1 MTEEDKKK
9 EKEMSNIIHTGM
21 DSLRGLIGKFKGS
34 SKQSKFYKEGKLTPD
49 EFITAGDPDIDS
61 TEQFIL
67 KMAEAGADIIEV
79 GIPFSDPVAEGA
91 VIQNANVR
99 ALKAGTTTDKVFEMV
114 ERVRVKSD
122 VTLCFMTYA
131 NLVYH
136 YGYDRFFERCQK
148 LGVSGV
154 IIPDMPYEEKEEM
167 ESVSLKYGVNYI
179 SMVAPTS
186 EDRVKMIAKEAKGFI
201 YVVSSMGVTGVRD
214 NISTDLSPIVGHIR
228 EVTDVP
234 CAIGF
239 GIKEPAQAKTMA
251 GVADG
256 AIVGSAIVRIV
267 EKYGKDAGQYIYDY
281 VKSMKEAVLEA

>member
-1 MTEEDKKK
+1 MSDKIRESFEKNPNKK
-9 EKEMSNIIHTGM
+9 AFIT
-21 DSLRGLIGKFKGS
+21 
-34 SKQSKFYKEGKLTPD
+34 
-49 EFITAGDPDIDS
+49 FITAGDPDIES

-99 ALKAGTTTDKVFEMV
+99 ALKAGTTTDKVFDMV
-114 ERVRVKSD
+114 ERVRNKSD

-136 YGYDRFFERCQK
+136 YGYDKFFARCK
-148 LGVSGV
+148 ELGVSGV

-167 ESVSLKYGVNYI
+167 ESVSLKYDVNFI

-214 NISTDLSPIVGHIR
+214 NISTDLNPIIGHIR
-228 EVTDVP
+228 EVTDTP

>member
-1 MTEEDKKK
+1 MSDKIREAFEKNPNKK
-9 EKEMSNIIHTGM
+9 AFIT
-21 DSLRGLIGKFKGS
+21 
-34 SKQSKFYKEGKLTPD
+34 
-49 EFITAGDPDIDS
+49 FITAGDPDIES
-61 TEQFIL
+61 TEEFIL
-67 KMAEAGADIIEV
+67 KMADAGADIIEV

-99 ALKAGTTTDKVFEMV
+99 ALRAGTTTDKVFEMV
-114 ERVRVKSD
+114 RRVREKSD

-131 NLVYH
+131 NLIFH
-136 YGYDRFFERCQK
+136 YGYDRFFEKCRE
-148 LGVSGV
+148 LDVSGV
-154 IIPDMPYEEKEEM
+154 IVPDMPYEEKEEL

-186 EDRVKMIAKEAKGFI
+186 EDRVRMIAKEAKGFI

-251 GVADG
+251 GVSDG

>member
-1 MTEEDKKK
+1 MSDKIGESFEKNPNKK
-9 EKEMSNIIHTGM
+9 AFIT
-21 DSLRGLIGKFKGS
+21 
-34 SKQSKFYKEGKLTPD
+34 
-49 EFITAGDPDIDS
+49 FITAGDPDIES
-61 TEQFIL
+61 TEEFIL
-67 KMAEAGADIIEV
+67 KMADAGADIIEV

-99 ALKAGTTTDKVFEMV
+99 ALRAGTTTDKVFEMV
-114 ERVRVKSD
+114 ARVRKKSD

-136 YGYDRFFERCQK
+136 YGYDKFFEKCK
-148 LGVSGV
+148 ELDVSGV

-186 EDRVKMIAKEAKGFI
+186 EDRVRMIAKEAKGFI

-214 NISTDLSPIVGHIR
+214 NISTDLAPIVGHIR

-239 GIKEPAQAKTMA
+239 GIKEPAQAKAMA
-251 GVADG
+251 GVSDG
-256 AIVGSAIVRIV
+256 AIVGSAIVRMV

>member
-1 MTEEDKKK
+1 
-9 EKEMSNIIHTGM
+9 
-21 DSLRGLIGKFKGS
+21 
-34 SKQSKFYKEGKLTPD
+34 
-49 EFITAGDPDIDS
+49 
-61 TEQFIL
+61 
-67 KMAEAGADIIEV
+67 MADAGADIIEV

-99 ALKAGTTTDKVFEMV
+99 ALRAGTTTDKVFEMV
-114 ERVRVKSD
+114 RRVREKSD

-131 NLVYH
+131 NLIFH
-136 YGYDRFFERCQK
+136 YGYDRFFEKCRE
-148 LGVSGV
+148 LDVSGV
-154 IIPDMPYEEKEEM
+154 IVPDMPYEEKEEL

-186 EDRVKMIAKEAKGFI
+186 EDRVRMIAKEAKGFI

-251 GVADG
+251 GVSDG